1 MAEKDIMK
9 GGSSTPVTNTIK
21 YFSKT
26 AKDEM
31 GKLSRNA
38 YQTFL
43 DIQDNIPKGFTTSQ
57 RKTPTNPE
65 EDKRKAD
72 QAEVSKNLKLEIK
85 EGFDRGN
92 YINSRDWFRGS
103 DNYID
108 PISDLELTNIMRGK
122 KPNKIVFVKKRG
134 KNPNNPVVDV
144 KYIYD
149 LPDFSFEREPIHDDE
164 SKIEKYK
171 IKKYNHSGLREY
183 QYYTLDEIRKKFHIF
198 EKDQKGGKT
207 KIRRNKKSRS
217 KQSRKFTQ
225 KNRH

>member
-1 MAEKDIMK
+1 
-9 GGSSTPVTNTIK
+9 
-21 YFSKT
+21 
-26 AKDEM
+26 
-31 GKLSRNA
+31 
-38 YQTFL
+38 
-43 DIQDNIPKGFTTSQ
+43 
-57 RKTPTNPE
+57 
-65 EDKRKAD
+65 
-72 QAEVSKNLKLEIK
+72 
-85 EGFDRGN
+85 
-92 YINSRDWFRGS
+92 
-103 DNYID
+103 
-108 PISDLELTNIMRGK
+108 MRGK

>member
-9 GGSSTPVTNTIK
+9 GGSSTPVIDTTK
-21 YFSKT
+21 YLSKT
-26 AKDEM
+26 ARDGM

-57 RKTPTNPE
+57 RKTPTSPE
-65 EDKRKAD
+65 ENKRNAD

-92 YINSRDWFRGS
+92 YTNSRDWWRMN
-103 DNYID
+103 DNYIS
-108 PISDLELTNIMRGK
+108 PIPDLELTNIMRGK
-122 KPNKIVFVKKRG
+122 KPNKIVFVKKEG
-134 KNPNNPVVDV
+134 KKPNNPVVDV
-144 KYIYD
+144 KFIYD

-171 IKKYNHSGLREY
+171 IKKYNHSGLRGF
-183 QYYTLDEIRKKFHIF
+183 QYYTLHEIREKFHIF
-198 EKDQKGGKT
+198 VKDLKGGKT

-217 KQSRKFTQ
+217 KQSRKSTQ